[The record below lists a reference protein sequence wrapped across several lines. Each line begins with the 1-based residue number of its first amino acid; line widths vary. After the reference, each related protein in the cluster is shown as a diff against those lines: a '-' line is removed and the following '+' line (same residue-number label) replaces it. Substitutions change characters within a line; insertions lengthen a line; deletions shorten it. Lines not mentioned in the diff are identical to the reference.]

1 MKTTRR
7 KFGRLLASAAGA
19 SALGYDVLARPWHRS
34 GELAESDNTPKQARS
49 AADGFAPQRGVN
61 PIEVE
66 HHSITY
72 LMADEARRSASLK
85 EFIPLHNPPW
95 KRFWIQNWRQP
106 GQFFE
111 WDITTPQSGKY
122 QVTFIVSAPRGTVI
136 TVRLPE
142 DHSSLECETTWV
154 DHLSRRYNWDRL
166 IARSP
171 VYLPKGHTTVRIQ
184 LRNPIEDAPA
194 GAALKSVELLNVD
207 RVTEMQERVRAFRS
221 DTEWLNRAKFGL
233 MFQWGEWEYPR
244 HGPKKQWPAMIND
257 FDIAKFVEM
266 VASTK
271 AGYVV
276 WSATW
281 ATYYFPAPIKAIE
294 RILPGRTCKCDLIGE
309 LADALRDRGIQLIVY
324 YHCGHGDKEWWAKNW
339 VSNDDKRLFF
349 RNWINIMHEIGERYG
364 DRLAGWM
371 YDDDCV
377 YYPAPYE
384 RLGEAAKAG
393 FRERIISYNPWIIAR
408 GTNFQDLQFG
418 EGFHGDA
425 SMSIGGTG
433 IYPAGPYKGLHA
445 HGMFILDGPGWGIH
459 RADTVIDAPRFSKEQ
474 AIDIA
479 LNATDRNQ
487 ALSWNLLMYE
497 DGSVSGESLDLMR
510 TVGKTVR
517 KVRS

>member
-1 MKTTRR
+1 LKTSRR
-7 KFGRLLASAAGA
+7 NFGKVLASAVSA
-19 SALGYDVLARPWHRS
+19 SALGCKIWARPWYRN
-34 GELAESDNTPKQARS
+34 GELAESDGAPEQVRS
-49 AADGFAPQRGVN
+49 AADGFVPQRGVI

-66 HHSITY
+66 RHSITY

-85 EFIPLHNPPW
+85 EFIPLHNPLW

-111 WDITTPQSGKY
+111 WDITAPQSGKY
-122 QVTFIVSAPRGTVI
+122 QVTFIVSAPRGTAI
-136 TVRLPE
+136 TVRLPGA
-142 DHSSLECETTWV
+142 HSSLECETTWV

-166 IARSP
+166 IAPSP
-171 VYLPKGHTTVRIQ
+171 LCLLKGHSTVRIQ
-184 LRNPIEDAPA
+184 LRNPIEDTPV

-207 RVTEMQERVRAFRS
+207 RVTEMEECVRAFRS

-233 MFQWGEWEYPR
+233 MFQWGEWGYPR
-244 HGPKKQWPAMIND
+244 HGPKKQWLAMIND
-257 FDIAKFVEM
+257 FDVPKFVEM

-281 ATYYFPAPIKAIE
+281 ATYYFPAPIKAID
-294 RILPGRTCKCDLIGE
+294 RILPGRTCKRDLIGE
-309 LADALRDRGIQLIVY
+309 LADALRGRGIKLMVY

-349 RNWINIMHEIGERYG
+349 HNWINIIQEAGERYG

-384 RLGEAAKAG
+384 QLGEAAKAG

-408 GTNFQDLQFG
+408 GTDFQDLQFG
-418 EGFHGDA
+418 EGFHGD
-425 SMSIGGTG
+425 SSTPIGGSG
-433 IYPAGPYKGLHA
+433 IYAAGPHKGLHA

-459 RADTVIDAPRFSKEQ
+459 RPDTVISPPRFSKDQ
-474 AIDIA
+474 AIAIA
-479 LNATDRNQ
+479 LNAAARNQ

-497 DGSVSGESLDLMR
+497 DGSVSGESLHLMR
-510 TVGKTVR
+510 SVGNALR